1 MGTCTN
7 CGCDKIGCGCKD
19 SFLTSPPP
27 CPTPVDCPEAQPCA
41 EVFDAQCIV
50 YTGADIICT
59 PDVVVATDTNV
70 ADALNNIVDY
80 LCNAFANFS
89 ILIAKVSCGT
99 DEVIP
104 NNSTV
109 QEAFIAVVEYI
120 CDNLSIATNV
130 TCGTDIISTSG
141 TPIVDVLQ
149 DIVDYFCVPA
159 KVFFHQ
165 QVVSDINIVAGA
177 PSPGPDNYFFP
188 IGYNTLTYT
197 NTALTSKTFKVFVSY
212 NTDTAL
218 AAVNVADFSN
228 WVDGAIIKTATFVD
242 IIAWE
247 SLGNQDLAGALFDG
261 PNVGDIITVLTA
273 EKVVT
278 TPNIN
283 PVEFRFYNTRIPK
296 NVSFYQVVTLAPND
310 AVSLK
315 FKSKSGGVGRLLKAQ
330 IMVEEI

>member
-7 CGCDKIGCGCKD
+7 CGCSKIGCGCQD

-41 EVFDAQCIV
+41 EVFDAQCII
-50 YTGADIICT
+50 YSGADIICT

-130 TCGTDIISTSG
+130 TCGTDIISPSG
-141 TPIVDVLQ
+141 TPVVDVLQ
-149 DIVDYFCVPA
+149 DIVDYFCVAA
-159 KVFFHQ
+159 KEIYYHDHVETITLSTDPNFVNLTYF
-165 QVVSDINIVAGA
+165 S
-177 PSPGPDNYFFP
+177 PSTYPGF
-188 IGYNTLTYT
+188 TYT
-197 NTALTSKTFKVFVSY
+197 NTSGVTKQYKVHASY
-212 NTDTAL
+212 CHDINDANL
-218 AAVNVADFSN
+218 IQSSN
-228 WVDGAIIKTATFVD
+228 WVDAAIIKTVLAVDTILYQNPSLYNIRGALYDGPLNSD
-242 IIAWE
+242 IINSGSTNYVE
-247 SLGNQDLAGALFDG
+247 TNLGAH
-261 PNVGDIITVLTA
+261 
-273 EKVVT
+273 
-278 TPNIN
+278 
-283 PVEFRFYNTRIPK
+283 VEFRFGLNVIPA
-296 NVSFYQVVTLAPND
+296 NSSLFYLVTLNNNET
-310 AVSLK
+310 VSLK
-315 FKSKSGGVGRLLKAQ
+315 FKTKSAEDSYLNRAQ
-330 IMVEEI
+330 IMVEEF